1 MSSLDTDLAEVVDDL
16 SAYVISGAVSAEQK
30 DVQHA
35 SDCRTPRQGIEDV
48 VEAERLGFRMAWLSE
63 RWDIKQAD
71 VILSAAAERTTRIH
85 LGTGMVLPATR
96 DPWLMAAFAATMQ
109 VCHGDRFTLGLGRGD
124 NGILREMGL
133 SMTTFRALEDYVG
146 ILRRLWAGETV
157 TYDGPAGSY
166 PALEFS
172 ETYPGPPPPVTYGAF
187 ARPKGAD
194 LIARCFDG
202 VVLPPV
208 LTPEATAKAVE
219 RLRFACE
226 QVGRDPAELRI
237 VQCVIT
243 APELSEI
250 ETRSLIHGR
259 AVGYLQYVGYGE
271 ILVEE
276 NGWDPAVLDQIRSH
290 EQMAADE
297 KVADRRFHRHE
308 LLGPASL
315 IPDQWMADSSA
326 SGSVEDCVALLQR
339 FRDAGADE
347 IATYGSTP
355 AQNAGLIAAWRDR
368 ATTVDPAA
376 ATEVVA

>member
-1 MSSLDTDLAEVVDDL
+1 MSSLAHDLAPVVDDL

-30 DVQHA
+30 DVQHE

-48 VEAERLGFRMAWLSE
+48 VEAERIGFRMAWLSE
-63 RWDIKQAD
+63 RWDIKEAD
-71 VILSAAAERTTRIH
+71 VILSAAAERTSRIH

-109 VCHGDRFTLGLGRGD
+109 VCHGPRFTLGLGRGD
-124 NGILREMGL
+124 NGILRDMGL
-133 SMTTFRALEDYVG
+133 KMTTFKAFEDYVG
-146 ILRRLWAGETV
+146 ILRALWAGECV
-157 TYDGPAGSY
+157 SYDGPAGTY

-187 ARPKGAD
+187 ARPKGAE
-194 LIARCFDG
+194 LVAKCFDG

-208 LTPEATAKAVE
+208 LTPEATAKAVA
-219 RLRFACE
+219 RLHEACE
-226 QVGRDPAELRI
+226 RIGRDPATIRV

-243 APELSEI
+243 APELSEL
-250 ETRSLIHGR
+250 ETRALAHGR

-276 NGWDPAVLDQIRSH
+276 NGWDPGVLQQIRGH
-290 EQMAADE
+290 EQMAADD

-308 LLGPASL
+308 LLGPAAL
-315 IPDQWMADSSA
+315 VPDQWMKDTCAL
-326 SGSVEDCVALLQR
+326 GSVQECVTLLQR

-355 AQNAGLIAAWRDR
+355 GQNAGLVEAWRVR
-368 ATTVDPAA
+368 TTADNQTGVAA
-376 ATEVVA
+376 